1 MIVVSDASPLVG
13 LASIRQ
19 LELLRQLYGKVHIPE
34 AVWQEVVV
42 DGAGQPGSIEVE
54 NAKWIKRHQVANT
67 QLVHSLLQYLDEG
80 ESEAIALAI
89 ELKAELLIIDERLG
103 RDTARHFGLNFT
115 GIIGLLVDA
124 KHKGL
129 IDEVK
134 RYLDEL
140 RNVFGFRISEG
151 LYRRVLTDEG
161 EWLQYGEHL
170 GH

>member
-1 MIVVSDASPLVG
+1 MIVVSNASPLVG

-19 LELLRQLYGKVHIPE
+19 LDLLRQLYSEVHIPE

-42 DGAGQPGSIEVE
+42 DGAGQPGSTEVE
-54 NAKWIKRHQVANT
+54 NAKWIKKRQVANT
-67 QLVHSLLQYLDEG
+67 QLVHSLLQYLDGG

-115 GIIGLLVDA
+115 GLIGLLVDA

-129 IDEVK
+129 IGEVR

-140 RNVFGFRISEG
+140 RNVFGFRISES

-161 EWLQYGEHL
+161 EWP
-170 GH
+170 